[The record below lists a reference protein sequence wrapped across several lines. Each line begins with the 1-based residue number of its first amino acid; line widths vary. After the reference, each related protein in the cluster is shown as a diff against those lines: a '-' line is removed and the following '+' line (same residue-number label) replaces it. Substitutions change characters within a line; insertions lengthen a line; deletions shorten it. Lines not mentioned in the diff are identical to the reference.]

1 MPTLIDLSHELA
13 DGTVTY
19 PGFPAPAIT
28 DFLGWEESR
37 SHYAD
42 GVEFQVGRIDLLA
55 ATGTYLDSPAH
66 RHRGAAD
73 IADIDIATVA
83 DVPGVIVRT
92 TAGEITASAFDGVD
106 VSDKAVVVQTGWS
119 RHWGTD
125 TYQSTS
131 HPFLTSDAAEYLV
144 RSKARIVAID
154 CVNIDDN
161 SDASKGHRPVHTALL
176 ANNIPIVENL
186 CNLERLS
193 AAPFRFFAVPP
204 RIRGM
209 GSFTCAG
216 ICDSRLSGA

>member
-19 PGFPAPAIT
+19 PGFPAPTNT
-28 DFLGWEESR
+28 DFLGWEESH

-83 DVPGVIVRT
+83 DVPGVIIRT
-92 TAGEITASAFDGVD
+92 PDREIASSVFMSLD
-106 VSDKAVVVQTGWS
+106 VTSKAVVVQTGWS
-119 RHWGTD
+119 RHWGSD
-125 TYQSTS
+125 EYQSTD
-131 HPFLTSDAAEYLV
+131 HPFLTRDAADYLV
-144 RSKARIVAID
+144 SSKARIIAID

-161 SDASKGHRPVHTALL
+161 SEASKGHRPVHTTLL
-176 ANNIPIVENL
+176 AHDIPIVENV
-186 CNLERLS
+186 CNLDRVTD
-193 AAPFRFFAVPP
+193 APFRFFAVPP
-204 RIRGM
+204 KIRGM
-209 GSFTCAG
+209 GSFTVRAFVIQG
-216 ICDSRLSGA
+216 